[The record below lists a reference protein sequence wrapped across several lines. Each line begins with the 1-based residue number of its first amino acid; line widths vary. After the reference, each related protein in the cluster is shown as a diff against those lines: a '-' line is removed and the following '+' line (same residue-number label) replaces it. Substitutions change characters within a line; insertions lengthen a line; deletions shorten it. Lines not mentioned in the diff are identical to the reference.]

1 MKNPKSS
8 ISIKLETFK
17 PLMPHVACFKNLKNL
32 KLEVL
37 KTLEIFKGNKIS
49 SPKP

>member
-8 ISIKLETFK
+8 IIIKLKNLK
-17 PLMPHVACFKNLKNL
+17 PLMPHVACSKNLKNL
-32 KLEVL
+32 KLQVL
-37 KTLEIFKGNKIS
+37 KTLEIFKNNRIS